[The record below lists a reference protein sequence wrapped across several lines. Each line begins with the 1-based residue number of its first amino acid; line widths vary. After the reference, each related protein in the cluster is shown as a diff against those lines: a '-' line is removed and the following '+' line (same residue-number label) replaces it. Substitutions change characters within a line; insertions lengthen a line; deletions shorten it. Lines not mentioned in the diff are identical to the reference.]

1 MDRLADTRTTRRASR
16 THQIL
21 HRRTRYRPELGWT
34 RSDRASGAG
43 ATHLGRTVLVVD
55 PLAPASARTGFAM
68 LSAASTIES
77 LGCRVATVTPS
88 PDDPLTLTLGGGT
101 VDLVVLVLDG
111 GRPAQSPTWASGSW
125 GAPARLAASYGA
137 SGVPVLAVSAG
148 FGAGAIAACV
158 AQGAMPVFGL
168 DDLPDAIRSVE
179 HYTVEEVV
187 GLTASERRVLFYLTE
202 GWSAQEIA
210 DELVVSLTTIR
221 SHIGSVLRKL
231 GVKSQLAAVAIA
243 NNRDPQHH
251 GASEAS

>member
-1 MDRLADTRTTRRASR
+1 MRGGGERALAIGCSATFDNGRE
-16 THQIL
+16 
-21 HRRTRYRPELGWT
+21 Y
-34 RSDRASGAG
+34 SDA
-43 ATHLGRTVLVVD
+43 
-55 PLAPASARTGFAM
+55 ART
-68 LSAASTIES
+68 L
-77 LGCRVATVTPS
+77 S
-88 PDDPLTLTLGGGT
+88 PDDPLTLTLASGS

-111 GRPAQSPTWASGSW
+111 GRPAQSPTWASGTW
-125 GAPARLAASYGA
+125 GVPARLAASYGA

-168 DDLPDAIRSVE
+168 EDLPDAIRSVE
-179 HYTVEEVV
+179 HFTVEEVRELCQLGFEAPFQALV